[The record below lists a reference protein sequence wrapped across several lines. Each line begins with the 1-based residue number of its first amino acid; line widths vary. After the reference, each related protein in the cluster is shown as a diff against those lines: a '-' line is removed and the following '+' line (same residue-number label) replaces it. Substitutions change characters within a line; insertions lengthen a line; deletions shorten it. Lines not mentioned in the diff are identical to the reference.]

1 MLKVH
6 IDPVYCD
13 LLLKMISCDFI
24 IDLIEFILA
33 LCQIWFKFNNTAD
46 IRMIFLLTALSL
58 FITGKDFI
66 YDIEFQMK
74 RRILKMLNVFI
85 VPQIL

>member
-1 MLKVH
+1 
-6 IDPVYCD
+6 
-13 LLLKMISCDFI
+13 MISCDFI

-33 LCQIWFKFNNTAD
+33 LCQIWFKVNNTAD

-74 RRILKMLNVFI
+74 RRILKMLNIFI